1 MTGETIIIIISNLDL
16 LIRSTPIKTV
26 QKQFVKLTHLKKK
39 TVLTEPKK
47 KQAIKPIKRLNIYE
61 STRIS

>member
-39 TVLTEPKK
+39 NVLTEPKK
-47 KQAIKPIKRLNIYE
+47 KNKQLNQLNG
-61 STRIS
+61 